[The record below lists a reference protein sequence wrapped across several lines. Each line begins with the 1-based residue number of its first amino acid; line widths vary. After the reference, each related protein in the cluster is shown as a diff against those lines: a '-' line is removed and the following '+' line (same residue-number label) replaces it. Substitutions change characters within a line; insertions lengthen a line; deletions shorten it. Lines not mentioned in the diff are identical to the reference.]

1 MLSEGQHETMKPFI
15 IAINATAG
23 GGKTTTTRELQ
34 KRLPN
39 AKALY
44 FDDRDYDVDSGII
57 DIEKWIADGADVNLW
72 DLKRLAEDIDN
83 LKTENLD
90 FIVLDYPFSYR
101 HNLIGAYLNYSVF
114 IDTPLDITL
123 ARRIL
128 RDYDR
133 KTLICKWNEEDDK
146 STLFDD
152 MSYYLKNGRNPFIYG
167 IEKGK
172 ADADLILDG
181 SLELDKIVQ
190 SICEKVLYIRV
201 SDTAV

>member
-1 MLSEGQHETMKPFI
+1 MKPFI

-57 DIEKWIADGADVNLW
+57 DIEKWIANGADVNLW

-90 FIVLDYPFSYR
+90 FIVLDYPFSYS
-101 HNLIGAYLNYSVF
+101 HNLIGTYLNYSVF

-128 RDYDR
+128 RDYD
-133 KTLICKWNEEDDK
+133 KETLICKWNEEDDK
-146 STLFDD
+146 SNLFDD
-152 MSYYLKNGRNPFIYG
+152 INYYLKNGRNPFIYG
-167 IEKGK
+167 IKKGK
-172 ADADLILDG
+172 ADADLIVDG

-190 SICEKVLYIRV
+190 NICEKILHIRV